1 MVCLLGFNIFVMLVC
16 LKLSVDVSQDANY
29 GGTWMLISSGIND
42 SSDSSPWTFVVCLTI
57 IFYKL
62 LFILNGRAV

>member
-1 MVCLLGFNIFVMLVC
+1 MSFGFQYFCHVGLF
-16 LKLSVDVSQDANY
+16 KLSVDVSQDANY